1 MPDRQ
6 AAYLLD
12 ILNSANAIGRY
23 LAECD
28 REAFLGDGKT
38 QDAVLRRLM
47 VIGEAAARLTE
58 ETCSRFSRLPFR
70 KMPGF
75 ETAWFTTT
83 ARLISK
89 SCGIPLPRTCPFCG
103 RLFVSSLRKRRPTG
117 QTANRRVDPAR
128 LPVLCHYFF
137 SPAVQFVT
145 TVSGGEAAAP
155 GPPVV

>member
-12 ILNSANAIGRY
+12 ILNSTNAIGRY

-70 KMPGF
+70 KMAG
-75 ETAWFTTT
+75 
-83 ARLISK
+83 
-89 SCGIPLPRTCPFCG
+89 
-103 RLFVSSLRKRRPTG
+103 LRNRVVHDYG
-117 QTANRRVDPAR
+117 QIDLEIVWDT
-128 LPVLCHYFF
+128 
-137 SPAVQFVT
+137 VT
-145 TVSGGEAAAP
+145 THPPLLRETLREFFEEAPADRPDSESP
-155 GPPVV
+155 G